1 MVPGGQHSARL
12 TGPKGLEMPDTR
24 SILARDTGSDS
35 GTDLCQTCAHPLA
48 VHDAIS
54 LRWCAATK
62 LAASDRAC
70 ICSGVETEARAPTH
84 Y

>member
-1 MVPGGQHSARL
+1 
-12 TGPKGLEMPDTR
+12 MPDAR
-24 SILARDTGSDS
+24 SILARDTGPGS

-48 VHDAIS
+48 AHDAIS

-62 LAASDRAC
+62 LGVSDRAC
-70 ICSGVETEARAPTH
+70 ICSGVVSEARVPTH